1 MNTTENLF
9 QVFSQVF
16 IQSQQSFNKC
26 DVELRTKCRTLAEKL
41 NKLTEDLEADAFS
54 ADLNMISTLEE
65 DTLHI
70 LRSASELESRRAHIK
85 ESVRSLPGFNTSKSI
100 KEKINEKNCLLC
112 NTNI

>member
-1 MNTTENLF
+1 MEQENLF

-41 NKLTEDLEADAFS
+41 NRLVDQLEEDAFK
-54 ADLNMISTLEE
+54 ADLTIVATLEE

-70 LRSASELESRRAHIK
+70 LRSVSELENRRDFIQ
-85 ESVRSLPGFNTSKSI
+85 ESVRSLQDSTRTKVGR
-100 KEKINEKNCLLC
+100 
-112 NTNI
+112 